1 MKRIF
6 YIVLALTLMLAPLAS
21 CTDVQTPDDP
31 TPDEQPPVE
40 QAPDTPDT
48 PAEPDPAPTEPE
60 KEEVKTPMTLKIG
73 TFNIGNGSF
82 VGHDLSVL
90 ANDITSQ
97 ELDIVGL
104 QEVDRLANR
113 SKNLDT
119 LKVLSEL
126 TGMEYYYYA
135 KAIDLPGNIPTYGQD
150 GEYGIGILSKY
161 PITESESYQLNSGS
175 REQRMLARATIDL
188 GGKTINFFT
197 THLSFEDDM
206 LRAEQI
212 SQIDGI
218 MWEYSRCI
226 LTGDFN
232 LRKFSELE
240 EIAGVEMVNN
250 KDNAI
255 ETYTKDDW
263 NTKCIDNICYG
274 SAFELMG
281 SYVNVNNHSDHY
293 LFIAEFKI
301 K

>member
-1 MKRIF
+1 
-6 YIVLALTLMLAPLAS
+6 
-21 CTDVQTPDDP
+21 
-31 TPDEQPPVE
+31 
-40 QAPDTPDT
+40 
-48 PAEPDPAPTEPE
+48 
-60 KEEVKTPMTLKIG
+60 
-73 TFNIGNGSF
+73 
-82 VGHDLSVL
+82 
-90 ANDITSQ
+90 
-97 ELDIVGL
+97 
-104 QEVDRLANR
+104 
-113 SKNLDT
+113 
-119 LKVLSEL
+119 
-126 TGMEYYYYA
+126 
-135 KAIDLPGNIPTYGQD
+135 
-150 GEYGIGILSKY
+150 
-161 PITESESYQLNSGS
+161 
-175 REQRMLARATIDL
+175 MLARATIDL

-197 THLSFEDDM
+197 THLSFEDDV

-274 SAFELMG
+274 SAFELMD

-293 LFIAEFKI
+293 LFIAECKI